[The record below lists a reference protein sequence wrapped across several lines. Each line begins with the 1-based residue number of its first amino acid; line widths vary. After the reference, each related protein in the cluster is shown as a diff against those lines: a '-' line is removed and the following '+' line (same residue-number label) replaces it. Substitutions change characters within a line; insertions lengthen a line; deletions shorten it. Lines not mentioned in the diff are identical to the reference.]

1 MMILCSEILKF
12 ISLSNELVSLS
23 LVVTW
28 QFLLKVNMNLSQE
41 KIVETRP
48 TEAEIWSRIFSKE
61 NIDWTFFFLVQ
72 KEKEWNNY

>member
-1 MMILCSEILKF
+1 MILCSEILQF

-23 LVVTW
+23 LVMTW
-28 QFLLKVNMNLSQE
+28 QSLLKVNMNLSQE
-41 KIVETRP
+41 KIVETRS

>member
-1 MMILCSEILKF
+1 MILCSEILQF

-23 LVVTW
+23 LVMTW
-28 QFLLKVNMNLSQE
+28 QSLLKVNMNLSQE

-61 NIDWTFFFLVQ
+61 NTDWTFFFLVQ